1 MTPLKVSL
9 RDQQMALLVDLF
21 EDAAT
26 IAYKLCPDL
35 FASEKMSYADDVT
48 GSLDKSYFPG
58 VRSGSPG
65 PPPHLLGIYFFK
77 FPNMYYFIFEL
88 ELAIVFF
95 TDICKTCV
103 KSF

>member
-35 FASEKMSYADDVT
+35 FASEKISYADDVT

-65 PPPHLLGIYFFK
+65 PPPHLLGNPISSNLSIRTPFTLNYNF
-77 FPNMYYFIFEL
+77 NLLLIF
-88 ELAIVFF
+88 
-95 TDICKTCV
+95 
-103 KSF
+103 